1 MSPCVAGDE
10 EALDL
15 DIADVEGVA
24 VLQKLLGGVDRHL
37 RKPVEMVDHLPA
49 HLAGQVAVLDLAHIQ
64 LRVPEQSRAVGL
76 HRADVVGV
84 LMGDEDMSDALRRD
98 AEPRHLF
105 GQPVV
110 VIAGVHHDSRAV
122 LAVKEDVRH
131 PLAHA
136 GDVPVDPARV
146 RGLENLRAAVH
157 AAHGT
162 F

>member
-1 MSPCVAGDE
+1 MAGKEERAQPPCAQLLLQLGQRVHGE
-10 EALDL
+10 P
-15 DIADVEGVA
+15 V
-24 VLQKLLGGVDRHL
+24 VL
-37 RKPVEMVDHLPA
+37 
-49 HLAGQVAVLDLAHIQ
+49 
-64 LRVPEQSRAVGL
+64 L